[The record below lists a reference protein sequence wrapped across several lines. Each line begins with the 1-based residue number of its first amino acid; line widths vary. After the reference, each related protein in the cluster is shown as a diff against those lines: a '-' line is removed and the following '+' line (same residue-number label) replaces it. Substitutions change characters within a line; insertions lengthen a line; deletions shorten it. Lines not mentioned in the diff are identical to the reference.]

1 MSEQESKSPS
11 SPEGT
16 PETPRRWFRG
26 GVIALAVVGALVLV
40 VGGGGAIVYAM
51 GGGWHGH
58 MSAEHMADRV
68 ELGVKYALRD
78 TDATDEQR
86 EQVTSILQATAID
99 VHALMEAHAGLHQ
112 QLHDVLTAETVDRAR
127 LEAVR
132 AEGVSLADQA
142 TKRLAQGM
150 ADAADILT
158 TQQRAALSQRLEERN
173 RWHHDHD

>member
-1 MSEQESKSPS
+1 MSEQVSKSPS
-11 SPEGT
+11 SPEAA
-16 PETPRRWFRG
+16 PVTPRRWLRG

-51 GGGWHGH
+51 GGGWRGH
-58 MSAEHMADRV
+58 MSVDMAERV

-127 LEAVR
+127 LETVR

-142 TKRLAQGM
+142 TKRLARGM

-173 RWHHDHD
+173 RWHRDHD